1 MVVSRAYLWSI
12 NRNYYSSINTFNEI
26 GMDAF
31 MPDPAAKPGLQPVAT
46 PAKAPTPGVDV
57 APTAGPTKL
66 RKRHGIL
73 ALSFVLAVLL
83 PAALTAAYL
92 WVRAADQYASTVG
105 FSVRHEESASALDI
119 LGGNLAGLSGS
130 SSTDTDILYEFIQ
143 SQKLVADMDAALDL
157 KALWSKPENDWF
169 FAFEPSGSIEDLI
182 AYWDRMVKIYYD
194 RTAGLIE
201 VRVLAFSAE
210 DATRIATTLFN
221 ESSEMI
227 NDLSAI
233 AREDAIRYSREELDE
248 AKVRLTSARAA
259 VLAFR
264 NQHQLV
270 DPSIEVESQ
279 SQLIGSLQAQL
290 ANTLIQLDL
299 LREGVG
305 ENDPRLEKGLRRVKV
320 IEDRI
325 AAERHKLG
333 VGSDGTVSQVF
344 ADLIGEYE
352 RLVVE
357 REFAEKTYISALATY
372 DASLA
377 EARRKSRYLAAY
389 MRPTEA
395 ETSRFPERGLLLGLI
410 SLFLFLI
417 WSIAALVGY
426 SLKDRR

>member
-1 MVVSRAYLWSI
+1 
-12 NRNYYSSINTFNEI
+12 
-26 GMDAF
+26 
-31 MPDPAAKPGLQPVAT
+31 MPDTAAKPGLQPVAT
-46 PAKAPTPGVDV
+46 PTTPITHGPTV
-57 APTAGPTKL
+57 APTAGPTRL
-66 RKRHGIL
+66 RKRHTVL
-73 ALSFVLAVLL
+73 ALSFVLMVLL
-83 PAALTAAYL
+83 PTALTAAYL
-92 WVRAADQYASTVG
+92 WLRAADQYASTVG
-105 FSVRHEESASALDI
+105 FSVRHEESSSALDF
-119 LGGNLAGLSGS
+119 LGGSFAGFSGS

-143 SQKLVADMDAALDL
+143 SQKLVADMDAKLDL
-157 KALWSKPENDWF
+157 KSLWAKPENDWM
-169 FAFEPSGSIEDLI
+169 FAFDPSGSIEDLI
-182 AYWDRMVKIYYD
+182 DYWDGMVKIYYD

-201 VRVLAFSAE
+201 VRVLAFAAE
-210 DATRIATTLFN
+210 DATLIATTLFN

-233 AREDAIRYSREELDE
+233 AREDAIRYSREELED
-248 AKVRLTSARAA
+248 AKTRLTTARGA

-264 NQHQLV
+264 NEHQLV

-290 ANTLIQLDL
+290 ADTLIELDL
-299 LREGVG
+299 LRDGVG
-305 ENDPRLEKGLRRVKV
+305 DDDPRLAQSLRRIKV
-320 IEDRI
+320 IEERI
-325 AAERHKLG
+325 AAERTKLG
-333 VGSDGTVSQVF
+333 VGSDGNVSQVF

-372 DASLA
+372 DAALA

-395 ETSRFPERGLLLGLI
+395 ETSRFPERGLILGLF
-410 SLFLFLI
+410 SLFLFLA